1 MSAIWF
7 MAQQGL
13 HASLVGRQRFNRRGG
28 RGGGVGI
35 PNRVSFYHN
44 GSGLGTLYRVSFHQ
58 DGGKGT
64 YLKRVCHEIF
74 DLHSFS

>member
-1 MSAIWF
+1 MVYGPTGITRLLGRPTAV
-7 MAQQGL
+7 QQE
-13 HASLVGRQRFNRRGG
+13 RGE
-28 RGGGVGI
+28 GGGVGI

-74 DLHSFS
+74 YLHSFS